1 MRIPIPPRAERAL
14 RSYSIPVFAVLH
26 LGGFHLIRIGV
37 LPHSLAGK
45 WIASAVLG
53 AAILLARELVPSRRL
68 SHLPD
73 FRFAMSW
80 AASALLQLHSLV
92 PGMAES
98 RIVPAVLFPVL
109 PCLLAPGTAGVYAVV
124 SLAWF
129 SWIPGSPPG
138 LNGLTVSMTAM
149 AALGLSAGF
158 WIRNRLRGRPDR
170 KEPGGG
176 ARVDEAESLMIPW
189 QNPGREQD
197 FAFETPQGRERILQM
212 HEIRTAEGVRRVLEG
227 ILPAS
232 GADRVLFVTR
242 SEDPGRPFLVRH
254 EVRKSGG
261 DSGAASFI
269 PDSYVPLREAMV
281 FRRTFFSEGEEAERW
296 GLSCGG
302 RMERPSGVAA
312 APVLHEG
319 IEEGAILA
327 FRFGGAGWGEPVVPL
342 LETGAFLIARE
353 VAEGRSRYRSD
364 RTLAA
369 WAGYHRF
376 FNRVAELAERKGVV
390 EPAGASPRREIYR
403 VTAEAV
409 RESLRADRVLL
420 VEGDKKGTRGRIVWE
435 EKRGEA
441 PPAPDREYGEEGW
454 VRLGGTYAAWVLEKG
469 VHRIF
474 AGGSGGGGR
483 HPVLPAQWSGVEKD
497 HLLVP
502 VSGPDGFRGLL
513 VCASPAGRNFHGMDA
528 EAARELLRIMRMGI
542 SHSRFIE
549 TLEEQATTDG
559 LTGLINRKTFST
571 RLSSVLS
578 RLDGRYP
585 CTVIMLDIDHFKRV
599 NDTYGHPA
607 GDEVLRN
614 VASIIRKTIRKI
626 DMAGRFGGEEFV
638 LYLHH
643 ADRER
648 AENVAERLRMIIG
661 KARYTFDGKETGVTA
676 SLGAACYPAD
686 GRTLQELV
694 GKADEALYRSKQGGR
709 NRLTF
714 S

>member
-1 MRIPIPPRAERAL
+1 M
-14 RSYSIPVFAVLH
+14 
-26 LGGFHLIRIGV
+26 IRIGV
-37 LPHSLAGK
+37 LPRSLAGR
-45 WIASAVLG
+45 WAASALLG
-53 AAILLARELVPSRRL
+53 AGILLARELLPSRRL
-68 SHLPD
+68 SHLPK
-73 FRFAMSW
+73 FAFAASW
-80 AASALLQLHSLV
+80 AAAAVLQFHSLS
-92 PGMAES
+92 PGLAES
-98 RIVPAVLFPVL
+98 RIVPAVLFPVF
-109 PCLLAPGTAGVYAVV
+109 PCILAPWTAAAYAAV
-124 SLAWF
+124 SLAWL
-129 SWIPGSPPG
+129 SWVPGSPPG
-138 LNGLTVSMTAM
+138 LNTLTVSMTAM

-158 WIRNRLRGRPDR
+158 WIRHRLRGRQER
-170 KEPGGG
+170 GEPRGG
-176 ARVDEAESLMIPW
+176 AGVSEAESLMIPW
-189 QNPGREQD
+189 QNPGREQE
-197 FAFETPQGRERILQM
+197 FAFETPEGRERIHQL

-232 GADRVLFVTR
+232 GAERVMFVTR

-261 DSGAASFI
+261 DPGAATLI
-269 PDSYVPLREAMV
+269 PDSYVPLREAMI
-281 FRRTFFSEGEEAERW
+281 FRRTFFSEGEGAERW
-296 GLSCGG
+296 GISCGG
-302 RMERPSGVAA
+302 RTERPSGVAA

-327 FRFGGAGWGEPVVPL
+327 FRYGGEGWPEPVVPL

-376 FNRVAELAERKGVV
+376 FHRVAELAEREGVD
-390 EPAGASPRREIYR
+390 ESAGAAPRRGIYR

-420 VEGDKKGTRGRIVWE
+420 VEGDRKGTRGRIVRE
-435 EKRGEA
+435 EKRGAES
-441 PPAPDREYGEEGW
+441 PSPGKDQEEGGW
-454 VRLGGTYAAWVLEKG
+454 VRLDGTYAAWVLEKG

-474 AGGSGGGGR
+474 ARESGGGGR
-483 HPVLPAQWSGVEKD
+483 HPVLPVEWSGEGEEE

-502 VSGPDGFRGLL
+502 VSGTGGFRGLL
-513 VCASPAGRNFHGMDA
+513 VCASPAGRNFHGRDA
-528 EAARELLRIMRMGI
+528 ETARELLRIMQMGI

-549 TLEEQATTDG
+549 TLEVQATTDG
-559 LTGLINRKTFST
+559 LTGLLNRKSFTE

-585 CTVIMLDIDHFKRV
+585 CAVIMLDIDHFKRI

-626 DMAGRFGGEEFV
+626 DMAGRYGGEEFV

-643 ADRER
+643 ADRVR

-661 KARYTFDGKETGVTA
+661 KARYTFGGKEASVTA